1 MKEIAVTASSGK
13 HDNEL
18 IGRSM
23 ISLKVRQQYTGN
35 GIEARMYNFISAQ
48 TTFKCFA
55 KKSLFIICLSN
66 KQ

>member
-23 ISLKVRQQYTGN
+23 ISLKVRQQSQLM
-35 GIEARMYNFISAQ
+35 IV
-48 TTFKCFA
+48 
-55 KKSLFIICLSN
+55 
-66 KQ
+66 